1 MAMKPRRLTSPSEI
15 IDALGGNG
23 PVAELTGSK
32 PKTVS
37 MWRTFDTLP
46 TKTFLILDR
55 ELRERG
61 FDVPPS
67 VWGMIAADQVA
78 S

>member
-55 ELRERG
+55 VDLHLPLYVVQDSNETLERL
-61 FDVPPS
+61 V
-67 VWGMIAADQVA
+67 
-78 S
+78 